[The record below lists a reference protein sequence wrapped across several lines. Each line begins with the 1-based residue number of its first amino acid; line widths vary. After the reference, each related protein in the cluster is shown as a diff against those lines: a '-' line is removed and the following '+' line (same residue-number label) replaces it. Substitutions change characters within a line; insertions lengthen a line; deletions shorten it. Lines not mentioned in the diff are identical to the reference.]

1 MKTIREIELE
11 IELARTRQQ
20 VVHLS
25 ILRMRGD
32 MAALEQEMSALND
45 ELAEMKKSATEEK

>member
-1 MKTIREIELE
+1 MKTVREIELE
-11 IELARTRQQ
+11 IELAKTRQQ

>member
-11 IELARTRQQ
+11 IELAKTRQQ

-25 ILRMRGD
+25 ILKMHRD
-32 MAALEQEMSALND
+32 MDALEQERSALND
-45 ELAEMKKSATEEK
+45 ELAEMKQSATEEK